1 MQPNRHSL
9 GRYMSVIAFLSALS
23 LFSGIQCLAG
33 ERFEIKKDMRLSTR
47 LISVKISFDKGR
59 EEWAQ
64 RNLKE
69 AEVYLKALEH
79 YLNQTYGFR
88 REAGF
93 SISGEDRVYDGTKW
107 LGGTTDMETVRLEYR
122 LTPAGNP
129 ALLYHELGHFWFL
142 GAPEESQ
149 WIIEGIVSFLPI
161 AMNDDGYLADEYCP
175 EKKIYEY
182 WGFNMKLPSDD
193 PPIINDFRD
202 QSDRFGLFY
211 VKSFTVQH
219 IIYREI
225 GKESYRRLVNAVL
238 DHDSC
243 VDNGEMLDLLSGYKS
258 MDWKSVLTGW
268 VFPGK
273 YTKYPPAGFKK
284 PW

>member
-1 MQPNRHSL
+1 
-9 GRYMSVIAFLSALS
+9 MSVIAFFTALS
-23 LFSGIQCLAG
+23 LFSGIRCLAG
-33 ERFEIKKDMRLSTR
+33 ERVEIKKDMRLSTR
-47 LISVKISFDKGR
+47 VIAVKISFDKGQ
-59 EEWAQ
+59 EAWAQ

-88 REAGF
+88 RQAGF
-93 SISGEDRVYDGTKW
+93 SISGEDRVYVGSKW
-107 LGGTTDMETVRLEYR
+107 VGGTTDMDTVRLEYR
-122 LTPAGNP
+122 LTPTGNP
-129 ALLYHELGHFWFL
+129 ALLYHELGHFWFI

-161 AMNDDGYLADEYCP
+161 AMKDDGYLADEYCP
-175 EKKIYEY
+175 EKKIYEN

-202 QSDRFGLFY
+202 QSDKFGLFY

-243 VDNGEMLDLLSGYKS
+243 VDNGEMLDLLSSYRS
-258 MDWKSVLTGW
+258 LDWKSILTGW

-273 YTKYPPAGFKK
+273 YTKYPPSGFKK